1 MQKSELSNLG
11 ETLLMDED
19 ADIKVSS
26 RDPYLVIFI
35 GKDSGKR
42 HKLKPGIIT
51 IGRSPEADITIDD
64 DRISRIH
71 CAIKWSNGS
80 ITVEDKGSKNGTYLD
95 SHKISHAVL
104 PPGVSIQLG
113 HSLMKIE
120 YKDKAEVE
128 YEQSLTH
135 QLSTDALTGI
145 FNRQHFTNLALKEI
159 AYARRRNQTVGMI
172 IIDIDN
178 FKRVIDTY
186 GRMIG
191 DLVLVQLTDLIH
203 ENKQAE
209 DLLGRYGDKKFI
221 ILSRGDVDKKSIHR
235 QCEHIRKAIEGFKF
249 FNADEC
255 VQVTVSIGF
264 YLDRPGN
271 GKVASLLD
279 DLIDKAEQ
287 ALYRVKE
294 KSKNQTFAKRY

>member
-26 RDPYLVIFI
+26 RNPYLVIFI

-51 IGRSPEADITIDD
+51 IGRSPEADITIEDE
-64 DRISRIH
+64 RISRIH
-71 CAIKWSNGS
+71 CEIKCSNGT
-80 ITVEDKGSKNGTYLD
+80 ITVEDKGSKNGTYVD
-95 SHKISHAVL
+95 SYKISHAVL

-159 AYARRRNQTVGMI
+159 AYARRRKQTVGII
-172 IIDIDN
+172 IIDIDS
-178 FKRVIDTY
+178 FKSVIDTC

-191 DLVLVQLTDLIH
+191 DLVFAQLADLIR
-203 ENKQAE
+203 ENKRTE

-221 ILSRGDVDKKSIHR
+221 ILPHGEVDKKSIHR
-235 QCEHIRKAIEGFKF
+235 QCERIRKAIEGFKF
-249 FNADEC
+249 FNADAC

-271 GKVASLLD
+271 GKVESLLD
-279 DLIDKAEQ
+279 ALIDKAEQ

>member
-42 HKLKPGIIT
+42 HKLKPGIVT
-51 IGRSPEADITIDD
+51 IGRSPKADITIDD

-80 ITVEDKGSKNGTYLD
+80 ITIEDKGSKNGTYVD
-95 SHKISHAVL
+95 SHKISNAILL
-104 PPGVSIQLG
+104 PDIPLQLG
-113 HSLMKIE
+113 HSVMKIE

-159 AYARRRNQTVGMI
+159 AYARRRNQTMGMI

-186 GRMIG
+186 GRIMG

-221 ILSRGDVDKKSIHR
+221 ILPHGEVDKK
-235 QCEHIRKAIEGFKF
+235 K
-249 FNADEC
+249 
-255 VQVTVSIGF
+255 
-264 YLDRPGN
+264 YP
-271 GKVASLLD
+271 
-279 DLIDKAEQ
+279 Q
-287 ALYRVKE
+287 AMQTYK
-294 KSKNQTFAKRY
+294 KSN